1 MPDTTY
7 NPADDMRLT
16 LARQRQAFVDDAPPP
31 LRQRRE
37 HLRRLR
43 AAVLASR
50 GDVEDAIHADFGN
63 RSKHETGFMEL
74 LAVVQAI
81 DYLLRKLRRFMR
93 PERRHVGLLYRPGR
107 AYVLYQPKG
116 VIGIMAPWNYPFS
129 LTIIP
134 LATAIAAGNRAM
146 LKPSELTPRTSE
158 AMRRMLGAAFPP
170 EQVAV
175 VTGGP
180 EVGAAF
186 SALPFD
192 HLFFTGSTQVG
203 RRVMQAAS
211 THLVPVTLEL
221 GGKSPAIIGKGRVDA
236 RTVRSLVQG
245 KLANGGQTCVAPDY
259 VMVHEDDLE
268 TFLQSFQ
275 DTVAGF
281 YPQGPTH
288 ADYTS
293 IVSQRHHDRLQG
305 LLDDARCKGARLIPA
320 GVAPASA
327 AGRARTLAPTLVV
340 AVDDSMAL
348 MQEEIFGPILPVLT
362 YRCMAEAIAYIN
374 ARPRPLALYYF
385 GPEDGDCRMLV
396 QGTSSGNLGINHTL
410 MHVAQDDLPFGGIG
424 ASGMGAYHGIEGFKA
439 MSHAR
444 GVYVQGGWSLPGLLH
459 APFGRLADLALA
471 WALRRR

>member
-1 MPDTTY
+1 MPDT
-7 NPADDMRLT
+7 PFAPLDRMHIT
-16 LARQRQAFVDDAPPP
+16 LARQRQAFLDTPPP
-31 LRQRRE
+31 DLAQRRDQ
-37 HLRRLR
+37 LKRLR
-43 AAVLASR
+43 GAVLASR
-50 GDVEDAIHADFGN
+50 ADIEDAIHADFGN

-107 AYVLYQPKG
+107 AWVQYQPKG

-134 LATAIAAGNRAM
+134 LATALAAGNRAM

-158 AMRRMLGAAFPP
+158 AMRRMLEAIFPAD
-170 EQVAV
+170 QVAV
-175 VTGGP
+175 ATGGP
-180 EVGAAF
+180 DVGAAF

-203 RRVMQAAS
+203 RLVMQAAS
-211 THLVPVTLEL
+211 AHLVPVTLEL
-221 GGKSPAIIGKGRVDA
+221 GGKSPAVIGKGRVDSG
-236 RTVRSLVQG
+236 TVGSLVQG
-245 KLANGGQTCVAPDY
+245 KLANAGQTCVAPDY
-259 VMVHEDDLE
+259 VMVHEDDLD
-268 TFLQSFQ
+268 TFLQSFH
-275 DTVAGF
+275 DTVTDF
-281 YPQGPTH
+281 YPQGPGH
-288 ADYTS
+288 VDYTS

-305 LLDDARCKGARLIPA
+305 LLDDARRKGARVIPA
-320 GVAPASA
+320 GAT
-327 AGRARTLAPTLVV
+327 GRARTLAPTLVV
-340 AVDDSMAL
+340 AVDDGMAL

-362 YRCMAEAIAYIN
+362 YRHMPEAVAYIN

-385 GPEDGDCRMLV
+385 GAEDGDGRMLLER
-396 QGTSSGNLGINHTL
+396 TISGNVGINHTL

-424 ASGMGAYHGIEGFKA
+424 ASGMGAYHGIEGFRA

-444 GVYVQGGWSLPGLLH
+444 GVYVQGRWSLPRRLH
-459 APFGRLADLALA
+459 APYGRLANLALA

>member
-1 MPDTTY
+1 MPDTTFAALD
-7 NPADDMRLT
+7 PMHLT
-16 LARQRQAFVDDAPPP
+16 LAAQRQAFLDAAPPD
-31 LRQRRE
+31 LAQRRDQ
-37 HLRRLR
+37 LKRLR
-43 AAVLASR
+43 SAVLASR
-50 GDVEDAIHADFGN
+50 GDIEEAIHADFGN

-107 AYVLYQPKG
+107 AHVLYQPKG

-129 LTIIP
+129 LTVIP
-134 LATAIAAGNRAM
+134 LATALAAGNRAM

-158 AMRRMLGAAFPP
+158 AMRRMLAAAFPS

-180 EVGAAF
+180 DVGAAF

-211 THLVPVTLEL
+211 ANLVPVTLEL
-221 GGKSPAIIGKGRVDA
+221 GGKSPAVIGKGRVDA

-245 KLANGGQTCVAPDY
+245 KLANAGQTCVAPDY
-259 VMVHEDDLE
+259 VMVHEDERDA
-268 TFLQSFQ
+268 FLQSFHE
-275 DTVAGF
+275 TVAAF
-281 YPQGPTH
+281 YPQGPAH

-293 IVSQRHHDRLQG
+293 IVSQRHHDRLMG
-305 LLDDARCKGARLIPA
+305 LLDDARSKGARVIPA
-320 GVAPASA
+320 GVHPAGA

-340 AVDDSMAL
+340 AVDDRMAL

-362 YRCMAEAIAYIN
+362 YRHMAEAVAYIN

-385 GPEDGDCRMLV
+385 GPEDDDCRMLLRH
-396 QGTSSGNLGINHTL
+396 TTSGNVGINHTL
-410 MHVAQDDLPFGGIG
+410 MHVAQDDLPFGGVG

-444 GVYVQGGWSLPGLLH
+444 GVYVQGKWTLPALLH

-471 WALRRR
+471 WSLRRR